1 MPAACIVEAMN
12 LPNQLTVA
20 RFGLTIGFVAAL
32 SSSWR
37 FGNTVGLL
45 IFVAAGI
52 TDYYDGAIAR
62 KRNLVSD
69 FGQLMDPLADKVM
82 MAAAFILLVP
92 EHAFP
97 AWVAVVIIS
106 REFAITGLRLL
117 AANRGCI
124 LPSDQLG
131 KHKMVWQII
140 TVIYF
145 LLLLSIAEMERAG
158 WFPVGGWWPRA
169 WNTGGH
175 LLIAATLGLT
185 LYSGFGYLWRN
196 RALIVPA

>member
-1 MPAACIVEAMN
+1 MN

-20 RFGLTIGFVAAL
+20 RFGLTVCFVAAL

-37 FGNTVGLL
+37 FGNTVGLV
-45 IFVAAGI
+45 IFIAAGI

-62 KRNLVSD
+62 RRQLVSD

-117 AANRGCI
+117 AANRGQI
-124 LPSDQLG
+124 LPSEQLG
-131 KHKMVWQII
+131 KHKMIWQII

-158 WFPVGGWWPRA
+158 WFAVGGWWPHA
-169 WNTGGH
+169 WKTGGQ

-185 LYSGFGYLWRN
+185 VYSGCGYLWRN

>member
-1 MPAACIVEAMN
+1 MN

-45 IFVAAGI
+45 IFIAAGI

-62 KRNLVSD
+62 KRSLVSD

-117 AANRGCI
+117 AANRGRI

-131 KHKMVWQII
+131 KHKMIWQII

-158 WFPVGGWWPRA
+158 WFSVGGWWPYA
-169 WNTGGH
+169 WKTGGR
-175 LLIAATLGLT
+175 LLIAATLVLT
-185 LYSGFGYLWRN
+185 LYSGCGYLWRN
-196 RALIVPA
+196 RALIAPA